1 MIISV
6 LAATLAATLVPAA
19 PAPQFGEVQLA
30 QARDV
35 EIILDERGRRYV
47 VDRWSGEVIAVLPP
61 KRGQRDDYGNGRE
74 PPRLLR
80 ERLRERDQAY
90 GYYDDEEPPADILAP
105 KLKKRTVEKS
115 AAKRAAKADPGIV
128 TATAPKTSKPTAPVD
143 TPFPSGSSDTIAKV
157 QVVLDRA
164 GISPGVIDGR
174 AGGNLTKA
182 LDAYE
187 RKTGLRLDL
196 TDKAAI
202 ERALAAS
209 GGAAFTSYSI
219 SPQDVAGPYVASV
232 PADYSEKARLDRLAY
247 TSTVEMLAERSHM
260 SESYLRELN
269 PGISFTR
276 PGVHVKVASVGSKTT
291 GAVARIVADKGTKQV
306 RAYDSTGRL
315 MAAYPATIGSTDTPS
330 PSGTVAVDRVAFDPE
345 YTYNPKL
352 NFKQGANDKIL
363 TIPPGP
369 NGPVGTIW
377 IALSK
382 PTYGIHGT
390 PEPAQIGKT
399 ESHGCVRLTNWD
411 ADELARMVR
420 PGTMVQ
426 FVD

>member
-6 LAATLAATLVPAA
+6 LAATLATATVPVS
-19 PAPQFGEVQLA
+19 PAPQSGTVQLA

-61 KRGQRDDYGNGRE
+61 KRGQRDSFENGRE

-90 GYYDDEEPPADILAP
+90 GYYDDEEPPADVVAP
-105 KLKKRTVEKS
+105 KVKKWTVEKS
-115 AAKRAAKADPGIV
+115 AAKPASKTVPGIV
-128 TATAPKTSKPTAPVD
+128 TATTPKTSKPTAPVD

-187 RKTGLRLDL
+187 RKTGLRLDIS
-196 TDKAAI
+196 DKAMI
-202 ERALAAS
+202 EKALAA
-209 GGAAFTSYSI
+209 GGGEAFTSYSI

-247 TSTVEMLAERSHM
+247 TSTVEMLAERFHM

-269 PGISFTR
+269 PGVSFTR
-276 PGVHVKVASVGSKTT
+276 PGVHVKVASVGAKSAGT
-291 GAVARIVADKGTKQV
+291 VARIVADKGTKQV
-306 RAYDSTGRL
+306 RAYDSAGRL
-315 MAAYPATIGSTDTPS
+315 IAAYPATIGSNDTPS

-411 ADELARMVR
+411 ADELARMVH
-420 PGTMVQ
+420 PGTVVQ